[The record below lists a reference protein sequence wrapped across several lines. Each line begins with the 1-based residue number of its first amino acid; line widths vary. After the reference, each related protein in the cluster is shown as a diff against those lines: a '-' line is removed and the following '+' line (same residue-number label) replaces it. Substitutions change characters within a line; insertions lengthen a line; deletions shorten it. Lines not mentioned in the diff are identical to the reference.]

1 MDKKL
6 INSQLTNFMTYLMY
20 VDQLRAI
27 AENVFIFDNLPKS
40 LNKRYINNILL
51 NRGKIAFFKDEVM
64 GLIALPFEDKE
75 VKRNIYDE
83 PVSILVRSKSNN
95 YHRRL
100 SAGEYVIMYDN
111 NLRISIWLHIL
122 QYAER
127 LALCMRTTDINIV
140 QQRTP
145 RFWKVKNEN
154 LKTIQDLKNKVD
166 SNDDA
171 IVTYKDLDLD
181 DTTMVLAPSPYVA
194 DKVDLHY
201 EKIWNEFLRF
211 VGVANLSYTKKERNI
226 SDEIQAMQGGTIA
239 SRINRFEPR
248 KDAIEEINEKFGTN
262 IEVKYY
268 DGLPNTNK
276 EDDND
281 DDSFYPDDSLDEES

>member
-6 INSQLTNFMTYLMY
+6 INSQITNFMTYLMY

-27 AENVFIFDNLPKS
+27 AENVFIFDNLPES

-51 NRGKIAFFKDEVM
+51 NRGKIAFFKDEIM

-83 PVSILVRSKSNN
+83 PVSILVRSKPNN

-100 SAGEYVIMYDN
+100 SKGEYVIMYDN

-127 LALCMRTTDINIV
+127 LALCMRTSDINIV

-276 EDDND
+276 EDNND
-281 DDSFYPDDSLDEES
+281 DDSFYTDDSIDEES

>member
-100 SAGEYVIMYDN
+100 REGEYVIMYDN
-111 NLRISIWLHIL
+111 NLCISIWLHIL

-127 LALCMRTTDINIV
+127 LSLCMRTTDINIV

-166 SNDDA
+166 TNDDA

-248 KDAIEEINEKFGTN
+248 KDAIEEINEKFGTD
-262 IEVKYY
+262 IQVKYY
-268 DGLPNTNK
+268 DGLPNTDKK
-276 EDDND
+276 EDEED
-281 DDSFYPDDSLDEES
+281 DDSVYSDFSANE

>member
-51 NRGKIAFFKDEVM
+51 SRGKIAFFKDEVM

-100 SAGEYVIMYDN
+100 SHGEYVIMYDN

-281 DDSFYPDDSLDEES
+281 DDSFYSDDSIDEES

>member
-51 NRGKIAFFKDEVM
+51 SRGKIAFFKDEVM

-100 SAGEYVIMYDN
+100 SQGEYVIMYDN

-281 DDSFYPDDSLDEES
+281 DDSFYSDDSIDEES